1 MANLSNINNK
11 FLVTTGGNVLI
22 GQTAVVGTSMLQ
34 VEGSTNAIIRM
45 NSTSG
50 TGGRMDFAHGGSNY
64 GNIGSARNML
74 GVGNASDMM
83 VNGDSIL
90 YLGVGAQHMTILS
103 SGNVGIGTTSPSSK
117 LHVTGAPAN
126 GVYLS
131 YLYNSATHNSAN
143 GLNVQTSSNNILT
156 YGLRVNTAGDS
167 NALAV
172 MGNGSVGIGTA
183 SPGAKLEIKDGDLW
197 LNGATSN
204 YNPEIF
210 FIDDAGPTSIAGAK
224 IRYENNNGNLYFDH
238 KWDTATSGFFFRNRV
253 DGTALNTM
261 SLVNGNVGIGMTAP
275 NNLLNLQRNVAG
287 GDVAAYIQNFNGDVG
302 STDETASVK
311 FAHGNDG
318 VVGYVGGKL
327 VCGKEGDFETS
338 IPNIKGNLQFYT
350 ASGTSLDSDVNNIE
364 RMRINGSGRTHIIG
378 PALTLTSETTYGLS
392 VSSQT
397 DATKVVVVGYDNSA
411 DVGVIQ
417 AVDIAVA
424 WKNLSLCPTSGNV
437 GIGTTTPAAAT
448 KLEVAGGTKSTFYTS
463 DGGRGFKQD
472 GVAFVST
479 YSNGA
484 DANAANDI
492 GSTTNRWRDGF
503 FSGGVYLGGT
513 AAANKLD
520 DYEEGN
526 WTCEPR
532 GGTTAGTFS
541 SPAGHQACTYTK
553 IGRLVHV
560 SIFLYATSFTGTGT
574 FEIHTLPF
582 AVVAYPGTMP
592 VQANNPPWTLTV
604 NNQNITAYPTGTK
617 VQFRATNW
625 QGGGGYI
632 TAQCGGSTTVGYI
645 RINGVYQ
652 TS

>member
-143 GLNVQTSSNNILT
+143 GLNIQTSSNNILT

-261 SLVNGNVGIGMTAP
+261 SLVKR
-275 NNLLNLQRNVAG
+275 QRR
-287 GDVAAYIQNFNGDVG
+287 D
-302 STDETASVK
+302 
-311 FAHGNDG
+311 
-318 VVGYVGGKL
+318 
-327 VCGKEGDFETS
+327 
-338 IPNIKGNLQFYT
+338 
-350 ASGTSLDSDVNNIE
+350 
-364 RMRINGSGRTHIIG
+364 RINR
-378 PALTLTSETTYGLS
+378 P
-392 VSSQT
+392 
-397 DATKVVVVGYDNSA
+397 
-411 DVGVIQ
+411 
-417 AVDIAVA
+417 
-424 WKNLSLCPTSGNV
+424 
-437 GIGTTTPAAAT
+437 
-448 KLEVAGGTKSTFYTS
+448 
-463 DGGRGFKQD
+463 
-472 GVAFVST
+472 
-479 YSNGA
+479 YS
-484 DANAANDI
+484 
-492 GSTTNRWRDGF
+492 
-503 FSGGVYLGGT
+503 
-513 AAANKLD
+513 
-520 DYEEGN
+520 
-526 WTCEPR
+526 
-532 GGTTAGTFS
+532 
-541 SPAGHQACTYTK
+541 
-553 IGRLVHV
+553 
-560 SIFLYATSFTGTGT
+560 
-574 FEIHTLPF
+574 
-582 AVVAYPGTMP
+582 
-592 VQANNPPWTLTV
+592 
-604 NNQNITAYPTGTK
+604 
-617 VQFRATNW
+617 
-625 QGGGGYI
+625 
-632 TAQCGGSTTVGYI
+632 
-645 RINGVYQ
+645 
-652 TS
+652 